1 MLELYHKAVR
11 VLKQVVHWHRI
22 HRANWIIFCLKYQE
36 WYINIRNKSIT
47 MYMNHQDSFD
57 LPGDIP
63 IKTVD
68 RIVPE
73 NFGPDKIVE
82 VTN

>member
-11 VLKQVVHWHRI
+11 VLKQVVHWHCI
-22 HRANWIIFCLKYQE
+22 DRANWIIFCLKYQE